1 MESTE
6 VQKLKGWL
14 SEHGGGFHPQTRF
27 EVDAAGSGVIATQD
41 LLADQTIVSCPFS
54 LVIDQ
59 DVAKTAIGELIGDD
73 ALTDSWSARQWISTY
88 IAFHWIVDPADPS
101 VKGSDKLAHARYL
114 ATLPPPTLL
123 RTPLHFIP
131 QELEIFP
138 GTNLYGATLDR
149 EREWRHEWSVCN
161 DVVSQAD
168 AAWGRCYL
176 WEHYLTAA
184 TYLSSRAFPSS
195 LLSSTPSLQYDPST
209 EPVLIPGVD
218 ALNHARAQPV
228 SWVVNYPMSSSPS
241 SESGPTI
248 ALVLHTPTKAGQ
260 ALNNNYGPK
269 PNAELILGYGFS
281 LPNNP
286 DDTIVLKL
294 GGAGGGRK
302 FEVGRG
308 SKGVEAVWE
317 EILAQIRQGAG
328 KSPDVDEDAEEHF
341 QEYDDLLDAAL
352 MFKDML
358 RTLQKRLPSDS
369 ILDETPGHVRPEVAS
384 QRDIVSSLL
393 AWAKEKEREAVQMAQ
408 DAGEDVEME
417 SEPCEDDDGQ

>member
-1 MESTE
+1 MYCCNSPALVSKAATNWHMLDTWQHYHLLRYFEHRSISHRRSWGYSPEQISTARRWTASASGDMNGAC
-6 VQKLKGWL
+6 VTMSSRRPMQLG
-14 SEHGGGFHPQTRF
+14 
-27 EVDAAGSGVIATQD
+27 DGVISG
-41 LLADQTIVSCPFS
+41 LS
-54 LVIDQ
+54 
-59 DVAKTAIGELIGDD
+59 
-73 ALTDSWSARQWISTY
+73 
-88 IAFHWIVDPADPS
+88 
-101 VKGSDKLAHARYL
+101 
-114 ATLPPPTLL
+114 L
-123 RTPLHFIP
+123 RTCPY
-131 QELEIFP
+131 QK
-138 GTNLYGATLDR
+138 NDR
-149 EREWRHEWSVCN
+149 H
-161 DVVSQAD
+161 DF
-168 AAWGRCYL
+168 RCR
-176 WEHYLTAA
+176 EHYLTAA

-218 ALNHARAQPV
+218 ALNHTRAQPV
-228 SWVVNYPMSSSPS
+228 SWVVNYSTSSSPS

-248 ALVLHTPTKAGQ
+248 ALVVHTPTKAGQ

-286 DDTIVLKL
+286 DDTTVLKL

-317 EILAQIRQGAG
+317 EILTQIRQGAT
-328 KSPDVDEDAEEHF
+328 KSLGVDEVAEEQF

-384 QRDIVSSLL
+384 
-393 AWAKEKEREAVQMAQ
+393 MFHHY
-408 DAGEDVEME
+408 VEGI
-417 SEPCEDDDGQ
+417 SRTRHVTEPE